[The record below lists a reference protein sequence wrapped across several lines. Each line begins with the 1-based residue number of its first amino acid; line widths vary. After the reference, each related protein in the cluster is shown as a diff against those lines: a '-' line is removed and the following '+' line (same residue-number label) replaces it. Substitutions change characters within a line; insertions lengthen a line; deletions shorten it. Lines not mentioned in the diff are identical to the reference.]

1 MSLIKK
7 EDEKKNSKGSR
18 RKCANGENYQF
29 VNAST
34 LCYEGIHAHP
44 ETSPGFLKSLWI
56 AFKP

>member
-1 MSLIKK
+1 MKK
-7 EDEKKNSKGSR
+7 ILQREPKEM
-18 RKCANGENYQF
+18 CYGENYQF

-44 ETSPGFLKSLWI
+44 ETSPEFLKSLWI